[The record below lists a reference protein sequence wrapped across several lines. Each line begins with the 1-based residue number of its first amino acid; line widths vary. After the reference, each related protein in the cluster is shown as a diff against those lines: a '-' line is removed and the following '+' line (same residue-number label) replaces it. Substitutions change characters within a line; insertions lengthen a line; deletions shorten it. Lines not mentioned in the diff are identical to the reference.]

1 MRELTITDTTL
12 NMVYSN
18 KKPSLTFREK
28 LDIARLLDK
37 SGVSI
42 IEIEGISNVHSDTLR
57 IKSIAEI
64 VKNSILSVPV
74 SLFSTDVI
82 TCGEA
87 LLNAPKK
94 RLQVFAPVST
104 VQMEYIYHKKS
115 SDILEAVKDTIKECK
130 NYTDDIEFTALD
142 ATRSDISFL
151 KDIIKEAINAGATTI
166 TLCDTAGVMLPSEL
180 NFFIT
185 DLYENIEELKTVT
198 LGFAC
203 SNRLYLA
210 EALAITAVKC
220 GASEIKVSAAN
231 NGGVSLNNFATLIK
245 EREDSFKVQTGVKN
259 ESLGKLIN
267 TINELLNTD
276 KNKLSPFENGVKD
289 DSFTL
294 SSTDSKE
301 EVIKAAKSF
310 GYELSAEDKEILW
323 NSFSE
328 LALRKDKIVSR
339 EIEAIIAS
347 NTMQVP
353 SAYTLSSYLINTGS
367 ELGSTA
373 HISLNFNGEMLKG
386 LSAGDGPID
395 AAYLA
400 IEKIT
405 GQHYELDDFQI
416 RSVTEGREAVGE
428 TITKLRHNGKL
439 YSGKGISTDITE
451 SAIKAYLNALNKIA
465 YEEGC

>member
-12 NMVYSN
+12 NTVYDN
-18 KKPSLTFREK
+18 AELSLTFREK

-42 IEIEGISNVHSDTLR
+42 IEIEGIKNIHSDTLR
-57 IKSIAEI
+57 IKSISDI

-74 SLFSTDVI
+74 SLFSTDAK
-82 TCGEA
+82 TAGES

-104 VQMEYIYHKKS
+104 VQMEYIYHKKA
-115 SDILEAVKDTIKECK
+115 DAVLEAVKDTIKECK
-130 NYTDDIEFTALD
+130 LYTDDVEFTALD
-142 ATRSDISFL
+142 ATRSDLSFL
-151 KDIIKEAINAGATTI
+151 NSIIKDAIKAGATTI

-180 NFFIT
+180 NLFIKN
-185 DLYENIEELKTVT
+185 LYENIEELSNVN

-203 SNRLYLA
+203 SNRLYIA
-210 EALAITAVKC
+210 EALAVTAVKA
-220 GASEIKVSAAN
+220 GVNEIKASVACK
-231 NGGVSLNNFATLIK
+231 GGVSLNSFTTLVK
-245 EREDSFKVQTGVKN
+245 EREDAFKVKTGVRN
-259 ESLGKLIN
+259 ESLGKLVN
-267 TINELLNTD
+267 NINELLYTN

-301 EVIKAAKSF
+301 EVIKAAESF
-310 GYELSAEDKEILW
+310 GYDLSAEDKEILW
-323 NSFSE
+323 NSFSN

-353 SAYTLSSYLINTGS
+353 SAYTLSGYLINTGS
-367 ELGSTA
+367 ELGATA
-373 HISLNFNGEMLKG
+373 HISLDYNGEPLKG

-400 IEKIT
+400 IEQIT

-416 RSVTEGREAVGE
+416 RSVTEGKEAVGE

>member
-1 MRELTITDTTL
+1 M
-12 NMVYSN
+12 
-18 KKPSLTFREK
+18 
-28 LDIARLLDK
+28 
-37 SGVSI
+37 
-42 IEIEGISNVHSDTLR
+42 
-57 IKSIAEI
+57 
-64 VKNSILSVPV
+64 
-74 SLFSTDVI
+74 
-82 TCGEA
+82 
-87 LLNAPKK
+87 
-94 RLQVFAPVST
+94 
-104 VQMEYIYHKKS
+104 
-115 SDILEAVKDTIKECK
+115 
-130 NYTDDIEFTALD
+130 
-142 ATRSDISFL
+142 
-151 KDIIKEAINAGATTI
+151 
-166 TLCDTAGVMLPSEL
+166 
-180 NFFIT
+180 
-185 DLYENIEELKTVT
+185 
-198 LGFAC
+198 
-203 SNRLYLA
+203 
-210 EALAITAVKC
+210 
-220 GASEIKVSAAN
+220 
-231 NGGVSLNNFATLIK
+231 
-245 EREDSFKVQTGVKN
+245 
-259 ESLGKLIN
+259 
-267 TINELLNTD
+267 
-276 KNKLSPFENGVKD
+276 
-289 DSFTL
+289 
-294 SSTDSKE
+294 DSKE